1 MLSQNR
7 IKINHTLSKYIL
19 NSINNSIDKK
29 CKLLSEKEKMKNLYN
44 YNNNNN
50 IVSNNIVSNT
60 NNIVSNTNNIVSNT
74 NISGMIFFLSS
85 SILYFF
91 FNK

>member
-60 NNIVSNTNNIVSNT
+60 NNIVSNTN
-74 NISGMIFFLSS
+74 ISGMIFFLSS

>member
-60 NNIVSNTNNIVSNT
+60 N
-74 NISGMIFFLSS
+74 ISGMIFFLSS

>member
-50 IVSNNIVSNT
+50 IVSN
-60 NNIVSNTNNIVSNT
+60 T